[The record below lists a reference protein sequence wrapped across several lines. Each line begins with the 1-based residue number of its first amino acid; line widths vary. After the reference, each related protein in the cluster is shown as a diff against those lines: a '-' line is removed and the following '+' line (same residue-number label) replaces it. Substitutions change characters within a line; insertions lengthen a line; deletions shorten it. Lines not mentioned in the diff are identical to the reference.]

1 MTRSVRTAFRAAAVV
16 VVAMPAAAVLEK
28 SASAGVLDRISQDK
42 TIRIA
47 YREDAPPFSYKDK
60 IGEPAGFMVDLC
72 RGVAKKLAEQLN
84 LTPLNVTYVAVT
96 AADRFETIRQQKADL
111 LCEPNS
117 ATLSRR
123 ELVDFSLATFV
134 DGASLMIRA
143 DGPHDLKAMSG
154 KKIGVLA
161 GTTTE
166 QGLRNTLKAVGIT
179 ADIIPAKTHAEGL
192 SMLDDGKISAYFG
205 DRSILVSLIRG
216 SKAPRKL
223 ALAENYLSVEPYA
236 LALPHG
242 DDEFRLAV
250 DRALSHIYRSGEIA
264 GIFNRTFGANAKPG
278 QVLQT
283 LYLITG
289 LPD

>member
-1 MTRSVRTAFRAAAVV
+1 MRSADLRRLRAAHI
-16 VVAMPAAAVLEK
+16 AVLLIITEGIFGGA
-28 SASAGVLDRISQDK
+28 ASAGTLDRIGQDK

-47 YREDAPPFSYKDK
+47 YRQDAPPFSYEDK

-72 RGVAKKLAEQLN
+72 REVAKKLAEHLN
-84 LTPLNVTYVAVT
+84 LSPLNVTYVAVT
-96 AADRFETIRQQKADL
+96 AADRFEAIRQQKADL
-111 LCEPNS
+111 LCEPTS

-123 ELVDFSLATFV
+123 ELVDFSITTFV

-166 QGLRNTLKAVGIT
+166 QGLRDTLKAAGIS
-179 ADIIPAKTHAEGL
+179 ADIIPAKTHAEGI

-205 DRSILVSLIRG
+205 DRSILVSMIG
-216 SKAPRKL
+216 ESKEPGKL
-223 ALAENYLSVEPYA
+223 VLAENYLSVEPFA
-236 LALPHG
+236 LALSHG
-242 DDEFRLAV
+242 DDDFRLAV

-264 GIFNRTFGANAKPG
+264 AIFNRAFGANTKPG
-278 QVLQT
+278 QVLET

>member
-111 LCEPNS
+111 LCEPTS

-278 QVLQT
+278 LVLQT

>member
-1 MTRSVRTAFRAAAVV
+1 
-16 VVAMPAAAVLEK
+16 
-28 SASAGVLDRISQDK
+28 
-42 TIRIA
+42 
-47 YREDAPPFSYKDK
+47 
-60 IGEPAGFMVDLC
+60 
-72 RGVAKKLAEQLN
+72 
-84 LTPLNVTYVAVT
+84 
-96 AADRFETIRQQKADL
+96 
-111 LCEPNS
+111 
-117 ATLSRR
+117 
-123 ELVDFSLATFV
+123 
-134 DGASLMIRA
+134 
-143 DGPHDLKAMSG
+143 MSG

-166 QGLRNTLKAVGIT
+166 QGLRDIVEAAQIS

-205 DRSILVSLIRG
+205 DRSILVSLMRD

-236 LALPHG
+236 LALSHG
-242 DDEFRLAV
+242 DDDFRLAV

-264 GIFNRTFGANAKPG
+264 AIFKRTFGAKPG
-278 QVLQT
+278 QVLKT

>member
-1 MTRSVRTAFRAAAVV
+1 MMMRSADLRRLRAAHI
-16 VVAMPAAAVLEK
+16 AVLLIITEGIFGGA
-28 SASAGVLDRISQDK
+28 ASAGTLDRIGQDK

-47 YREDAPPFSYKDK
+47 YREDAPPFSYQDK

-72 RGVAKKLAEQLN
+72 REVAKKLAKQLN

-96 AADRFETIRQQKADL
+96 AADRFEAIRQQKADL
-111 LCEPNS
+111 LCESTS

-123 ELVDFSLATFV
+123 ELVDFSIATFV

-143 DGPHDLKAMSG
+143 DGPHDLTAMSG

-166 QGLRNTLKAVGIT
+166 QELRDAVEAAGIS

-205 DRSILVSLIRG
+205 DRSVLASLIRD
-216 SKAPRKL
+216 SKSPGKL

-236 LALPHG
+236 LALSHG
-242 DDEFRLAV
+242 DDDFRLAV

-264 GIFNRTFGANAKPG
+264 AIFKRTFGAKPG
-278 QVLQT
+278 QVLKT

>member
-111 LCEPNS
+111 LCEPTS

-166 QGLRNTLKAVGIT
+166 QGLRDTLKAVGIT

-250 DRALSHIYRSGEIA
+250 DRTLSHIYRSGEIA